1 MSLNKKG
8 EMQTRATLYYSFVL
22 LSSPPWPIFFEAFLV
37 CLLSEIWFSLNLP
50 TYSTPEPGLQGLL
63 SGPRLRRCIHPAMQ
77 CVVGGAG
84 WRETRAGQP
93 W

>member
-1 MSLNKKG
+1 MSMNKKG

-22 LSSPPWPIFFEAFLV
+22 LSSPPWPIFLK
-37 CLLSEIWFSLNLP
+37 LSLSVSSLRSGSALIFP
-50 TYSTPEPGLQGLL
+50 TYSTSEPGLQGLL